1 MCTSCDLKVEHDSR
15 SNKERLMLGCLV
27 GWIPP
32 SSVAVQK
39 NVTYFIAPCKLNH
52 PASSPQLIGWLAQEL
67 RLVVQVTMLHTFQ
80 GVLQRLEWKYAL

>member
-1 MCTSCDLKVEHDSR
+1 
-15 SNKERLMLGCLV
+15 
-27 GWIPP
+27 
-32 SSVAVQK
+32 VQK